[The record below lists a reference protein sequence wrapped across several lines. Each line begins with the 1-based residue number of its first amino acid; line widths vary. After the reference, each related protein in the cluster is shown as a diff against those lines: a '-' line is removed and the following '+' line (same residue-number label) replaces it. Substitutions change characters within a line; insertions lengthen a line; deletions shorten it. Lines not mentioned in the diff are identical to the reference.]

1 MSTTTVRPG
10 DTLAT
15 VAARVFPGASVQRFS
30 ELLDANPDLDIF
42 SDLIEGTELQLPS
55 TEQLESRV
63 QPVLTKIAS
72 SLGGAKGYLGQAES
86 VINAVSGVLPE
97 SLQGYAKEALNI
109 VNEANGVIG
118 EAETI
123 LSDVQSTVGGLRG
136 YEGQGVQL
144 VSWLLSGKS

>member
-1 MSTTTVRPG
+1 MATTTVKPG
-10 DTLAT
+10 DTFASI
-15 VAARVFPGASVQRFS
+15 AARIFPNAEVSRFT
-30 ELLDANPDLDIF
+30 ELLDANPDLDLF

-55 TEQLESRV
+55 TAQIESRV

-109 VNEANGVIG
+109 VGEANGVIDN
-118 EAETI
+118 AETI
-123 LSDVQSTVGGLRG
+123 LGDVQSAVGGDRAYG
-136 YEGQGVQL
+136 GQGVQL
-144 VSWLLSGKS
+144 VSWLLNGG